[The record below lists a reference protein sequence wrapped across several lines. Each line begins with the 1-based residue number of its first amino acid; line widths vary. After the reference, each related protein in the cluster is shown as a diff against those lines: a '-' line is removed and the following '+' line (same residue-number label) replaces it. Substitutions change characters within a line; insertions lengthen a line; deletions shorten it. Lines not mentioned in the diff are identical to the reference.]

1 MVAYTNLQ
9 LVEQCDKFPY
19 AQTRPDKYATKVS
32 GYYKFQV
39 EGCASVLGFMLPT
52 TVQGFQ
58 WPDFWRV
65 DHQRKTVLLCGKT
78 LNERDQHVAKTLAA
92 ERQRRHF
99 KLLGGWRNELYPVY
113 APDRTI
119 LVNIERAASPL
130 FGIVAYGIHLTG
142 YVVTESGLKI
152 WVSRRASNKQT
163 YPGML
168 DNTAGGGMASGDKP
182 YESIVRE
189 AAEEAS
195 FPRDYV
201 RKNAKCAGTVSYFD
215 IRDERAAAGTE
226 VGLLQPECIY
236 VYDLEVPRD
245 FVPRPHDLE
254 AEDFRLWDIPELQ
267 AALRRGEFKTNCALV
282 LLDFFIRHGIITP
295 EEEEDYVEIVARLHR
310 RLEFPCA

>member
-1 MVAYTNLQ
+1 MVTYTNLD
-9 LVEQCDKFPY
+9 LVQQCDKFPY
-19 AQTRPDKYATKVS
+19 AQTGPDEYARKVS
-32 GYYKFQV
+32 GYYKFYV
-39 EGCASVLGFMLPT
+39 EGCDAVLGFMLPA

-65 DHQRKTVLLCGKT
+65 DRERKTVLLCGKT
-78 LNERDQHVAKTLAA
+78 LKERDEHVAKTLAA
-92 ERQRRHF
+92 ERERRHF
-99 KLLGGWRNELYPVY
+99 KVLEGWRKELYPVY
-113 APDRTI
+113 GPDRSM

-130 FGIVAYGIHLTG
+130 FGIVVYGIHMTG
-142 YVVTESGLKI
+142 YVNTEGGLKI
-152 WVSRRASNKQT
+152 WVSRRAKNKQT

-168 DNTAGGGMASGDKP
+168 DNTVGGGMASGDKP
-182 YESIVRE
+182 FESIVRE

-201 RKNAKCAGTVSYFD
+201 IKKAKCCGTVSYFD
-215 IRDERAAAGTE
+215 IRDERAAPGAE

-236 VYDLEVPRD
+236 VFDLEVPSD

-254 AEDFRLWDIPELQ
+254 AEDFRLWGIPELQ
-267 AALRRGEFKTNCALV
+267 AALRKGEFKTNCALV

-310 RLEFPCA
+310 KLEFPCV